1 MNIKKMSVLIFKV
14 TLILQFSSVSY
25 FLLNIAYIC
34 VQVVIK
40 EIANALTLAE
50 QIQLA
55 LISEELPE
63 WKKRQQVACIGGP
76 PNACLD
82 QLQSW
87 WEPLEGALNDLETK
101 WQNKILYLISK

>member
-1 MNIKKMSVLIFKV
+1 M
-14 TLILQFSSVSY
+14 
-25 FLLNIAYIC
+25 
-34 VQVVIK
+34 QVVIK
-40 EIANALTLAE
+40 EISNALALAE

-87 WEPLEGALNDLETK
+87 WEPVGGALNDLETI
-101 WQNKILYLISK
+101 WQNKIKILFLISK